1 MGKAFAL
8 GIGTVLSQLV
18 PAPAAAQDQAQASDP
33 AAAEE
38 GVILVTAQRRAEAQ
52 VDVPITVTTIG
63 QDAILTANVVELAD
77 ITRLTPGLRFDR
89 QNQFVQ
95 PTIRGIGTSVTNSGG
110 GANVGIYVDGFYSPN
125 PIAADF
131 QFLNVDS
138 VQVLKGPQGT
148 LFGRN
153 TTGGAILVQ
162 TADPS
167 DTAEA
172 RARASYGR
180 FNEVDLQTY
189 LTGPIADGVSVA
201 LEGRFRRGDGF
212 QTNIANGDDKVSQ
225 YESWSVRAGV
235 KFDLSPDV
243 SVLLRYQRSST
254 DDPRAMLTNAFPNPL
269 PGVANG
275 APFFAP
281 PGTFTTDP
289 NLVAIDRPPFF
300 TSDVDIFQGTIRAD
314 LGFADLNSYT
324 QYRTED
330 TDARLNL
337 DHSALSIFAF
347 GLPIDNSTFS
357 QELLLT
363 SKSGSPLQWT
373 AGLFYFQNRDTYETF
388 VDNTG
393 RVPLGGSS
401 TLTRSYAA
409 FADVTWEFSP
419 QLFLTAGGRLAH
431 DEIDDAYFIR
441 PFSGVRTF
449 VTDAQAAAVRGEKF
463 TPRVVLRYKPTEDSS
478 LYASYSKGYKAGIL
492 DVGASTGNPVSPEDV
507 DAFEIGYK
515 YDDRGF
521 GFELAGFYYDYRDL
535 QVSLFT
541 GNPPSAQIRNA
552 ASSEIYGLE
561 GQVRWSPVDG
571 VQLNAGA
578 TWIRARYTEF
588 LDAPVYSFCPT
599 LGAAAQ
605 ADCLAQGVS
614 FIIVPGQTLRDVT
627 MQRTPEFT
635 GNIGAS
641 YEFDLAGGLL
651 NLSGNLYYSSSF
663 FFGPSGIQFESPAF
677 ENLSLRAQWDAPGDR
692 WYLAAF
698 GDNITGVRYPVQAQF
713 NNFGIGA
720 TWNEPV
726 TWGVEIGLNF

>member
-1 MGKAFAL
+1 MAEQRPFEVEEAVQKTFAL
-8 GIGTVLSQLV
+8 FIGTALSQITPLS
-18 PAPAAAQDQAQASDP
+18 AAAAQDAPNNPD
-33 AAAEE
+33 AAEE

-63 QDAILTANVVELAD
+63 QDAILSANVVELTD

-95 PTIRGIGTSVTNSGG
+95 PTIRGIGTSVTNSGS
-110 GANVGIYVDGFYSPN
+110 GANVGIYIDGFYSPN
-125 PIAADF
+125 PVAADF
-131 QFLNVDS
+131 QFLNVEN

-167 DTAEA
+167 ETAEA

-189 LTGPIADGVSVA
+189 LSGPLAEGVAVA

-212 QTNIANGDDKVSQ
+212 QTNIANGDDEVGK

-235 KFDLSPDV
+235 KFELSPDV
-243 SVLLRYQRSST
+243 SALLRYQHSST

-269 PGVANG
+269 PGVASG

-300 TSDVDIFQGTIRAD
+300 TSEVDIFQGTITAD
-314 LGFADLNSYT
+314 LGFADLRSYT

-337 DHSALSIFAF
+337 DHSALPIFAF
-347 GLPIDNSTFS
+347 GLPVDNSTFS

-363 SKSGSPLQWT
+363 SKSGPALQWT
-373 AGLFYFQNRDTYETF
+373 AGLFYFQNRDTYTTF

-409 FADVTWEFSP
+409 YADLTWEVSP
-419 QLFLTAGGRLAH
+419 NLFLTAGGRIAH

-441 PFSGVRTF
+441 AFSGVRTF
-449 VTDAQAAAVRGEKF
+449 VTPTQAAAVRGESF
-463 TPRVVLRYKPTEDSS
+463 TPRFVVRYKPTEDSS
-478 LYASYSKGYKAGIL
+478 IYASYSKGYKAGIL
-492 DVGASTGNPVSPEDV
+492 DVGASTGNPVASEDV

-515 YDDRGF
+515 HDTRAF
-521 GFELAGFYYDYRDL
+521 GFEVAGFYYDYRDL

-541 GNPPSAQIRNA
+541 GNPPSAQILNA
-552 ASSEIYGLE
+552 ANSRIYGLE
-561 GQVRWSPVDG
+561 GQFRWSPG
-571 VQLNAGA
+571 NGFELNAGA
-578 TWIRARYTEF
+578 TWINARYREF
-588 LDAPVYSFCPT
+588 RDAPVYS
-599 LGAAAQ
+599 
-605 ADCLAQGVS
+605 
-614 FIIVPGQTLRDVT
+614 
-627 MQRTPEFT
+627 
-635 GNIGAS
+635 
-641 YEFDLAGGLL
+641 
-651 NLSGNLYYSSSF
+651 
-663 FFGPSGIQFESPAF
+663 
-677 ENLSLRAQWDAPGDR
+677 
-692 WYLAAF
+692 
-698 GDNITGVRYPVQAQF
+698 
-713 NNFGIGA
+713 
-720 TWNEPV
+720 
-726 TWGVEIGLNF
+726 